1 MGKVQV
7 AVFQE
12 SKKGSV
18 YCGDSYFYNETD
30 KMFTCAV
37 ADGLGSGEFARESSQ
52 IVIDIIKNNPKF
64 TDKQLVKLCNE
75 QLVGRRGVVVGIL
88 RLDFIT
94 QHFTFSSIGNI
105 GLVVVTN
112 DKKKRNLPERGYL
125 AGYERSL
132 GVMQGSF
139 TEQTNFIMFS
149 DGVRESELSK
159 PYMMYE
165 DVEQLVH
172 TFSMVNDHS
181 RFDDTTLIAMRYE

>member
-1 MGKVQV
+1 
-7 AVFQE
+7 
-12 SKKGSV
+12 
-18 YCGDSYFYNETD
+18 
-30 KMFTCAV
+30 MFTCAV
-37 ADGLGSGEFARESSQ
+37 ADGLGSGESDKAPAQ
-52 IVIDIIKNNPKF
+52 IVTDIIKNNPRS

-132 GVMQGSF
+132 GVMQGSDRKS
-139 TEQTNFIMFS
+139 TRLNS
-149 DGVRESELSK
+149 S
-159 PYMMYE
+159 
-165 DVEQLVH
+165 
-172 TFSMVNDHS
+172 
-181 RFDDTTLIAMRYE
+181 